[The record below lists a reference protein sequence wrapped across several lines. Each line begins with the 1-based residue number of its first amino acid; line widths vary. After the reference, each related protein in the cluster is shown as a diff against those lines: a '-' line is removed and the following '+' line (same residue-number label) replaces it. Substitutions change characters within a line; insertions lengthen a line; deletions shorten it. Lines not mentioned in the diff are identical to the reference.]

1 MRVKFSAAILA
12 VFLLF
17 SFCPLVRVLSVSGEG
32 GRNDEKS
39 SIILLSREAARA
51 GFVISYTH
59 SVNKGRVRD
68 FYACGGNSLLLEKTD
83 FVSYGAGMPEAGETP
98 GAGFSVTESGY
109 ELAGLDRRMDELLLA
124 VGLTARHSIA
134 LRQAGA
140 DGGEGMGEELYLED
154 VFAVQT
160 PVRIRVR
167 RVPVLRYLL
176 SRKLMFVTH
185 P

>member
-1 MRVKFSAAILA
+1 MLPSLPSALA
-12 VFLLF
+12 AGLSALLLAL
-17 SFCPLVRVLSVSGEG
+17 SCCPLVRVLSVRGEG
-32 GRNDEKS
+32 MS
-39 SIILLSREAARA
+39 VLLSREAVRE

-59 SVNKGRVRD
+59 SVNKGRVHD
-68 FYACGGNSLLLEKTD
+68 FYACEGNALVLEKTV
-83 FVSYGAGMPEAGETP
+83 FASYGAGMPEAEETP
-98 GAGFSVTESGY
+98 GSGFSVTDSGY
-109 ELAGLDRRMDELLLA
+109 ELVGLDRRTDELCLA

-140 DGGEGMGEELYLED
+140 DGGEDMGEELYLQD

-167 RVPVLRYLL
+167 HVSLLRCLL
-176 SRKLMFVTH
+176 ARKLMPFTH